1 MKDNSFISIVAAICF
16 FVLFLGFRAWLAD
29 GDIKCF
35 FAKDPATCATIKE
48 K

>member
-16 FVLFLGFRAWLAD
+16 FVLFLGFRAWLAG
-29 GDIKCF
+29 GDTKCF
-35 FAKDPATCATIKE
+35 FVKDPATCATIKE

>member
-16 FVLFLGFRAWLAD
+16 FILFLGFRAWLAN
-29 GDIKCF
+29 GDTRCF
-35 FAKDPATCATIKE
+35 FAADPATCATIKD